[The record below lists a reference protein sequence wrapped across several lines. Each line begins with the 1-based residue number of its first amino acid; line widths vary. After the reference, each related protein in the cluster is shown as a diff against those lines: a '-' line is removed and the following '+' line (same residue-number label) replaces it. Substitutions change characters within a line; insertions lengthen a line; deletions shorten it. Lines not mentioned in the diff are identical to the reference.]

1 MDLHLIFPFPRSAT
15 VLLLSQSPH
24 AVAKHHIR
32 VNESFKGGP
41 CVLRGGKFI
50 NSKNKQNLIL
60 TSQQPMRDFE
70 YILELDKNVLLCGDA

>member
-24 AVAKHHIR
+24 AVAKPHIR
-32 VNESFKGGP
+32 VNGFFRGGP
-41 CVLRGGKFI
+41 CVLRGGEFI

-60 TSQQPMRDFE
+60 TPHQPMRDLE
-70 YILELDKNVLLCGDA
+70 CLLELDKNLWSCEGA